1 MTKRYFKITKL
12 LSGNPLHD
20 DHGHIEPV
28 EAMKAHI
35 RAKRDFQESA
45 AEFAKSLGGVA
56 VNVTGMTRL
65 SLHGVYFDGE
75 PEHPELWTK
84 PDPKARF
91 SRRPRAKGAR
101 SVKGEELKQAHK
113 ELLDRWINEAPEP
126 CELDGQWL
134 CGGYIASDLMFSG
147 ASMVVDLQ
155 NGELYVAASQP
166 PERGA
171 EFVEITGGEYQ
182 QAEKAARD
190 QRALDYL

>member
-28 EAMKAHI
+28 EAMKAHL

-65 SLHGVYFDGE
+65 SLHGVYFEGE

-134 CGGYIASDLMFSG
+134 CGGYITSDLMFSG
-147 ASMVVDLQ
+147 ASMVVDLR
-155 NGELYVAASQP
+155 NGELYVVASQP